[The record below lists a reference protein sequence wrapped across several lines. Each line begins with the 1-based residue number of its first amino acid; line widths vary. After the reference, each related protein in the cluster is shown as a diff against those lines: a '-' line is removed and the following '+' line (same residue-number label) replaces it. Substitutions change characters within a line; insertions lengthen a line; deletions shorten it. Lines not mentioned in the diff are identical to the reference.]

1 LDDKNNKS
9 NKSEKYAV
17 VDKTTKVFKIFTVF
31 AVLLL
36 FGTCVYHVLEGWS
49 YVTAFYF
56 AVSTLT
62 TVGYGDV
69 YVHTDESRL
78 FTAFYILAGTSVFFY
93 GLFLVG
99 EHVIE
104 DRIIKL
110 ERSIRSGPR
119 VRTQDEV
126 LKDILNNYNKSYK
139 DKLK

>member
-1 LDDKNNKS
+1 MV
-9 NKSEKYAV
+9 EKR
-17 VDKTTKVFKIFTVF
+17 TKVFKIFTIF

-36 FGTCVYHVLEGWS
+36 LGTYVYHVLEGWS

-62 TVGYGDV
+62 TVGYGDF
-69 YVHTDESRL
+69 YPSTDESRL
-78 FTAFYILAGTSVFFY
+78 FTSFYILSGASIFFY

-99 EHVIE
+99 EHFVE

-126 LKDILNNYNKSYK
+126 LKDILSNYNKCYK
-139 DKLK
+139 DKIK